1 MLARIATVFDCT
13 AEQLWGEISRPASL
27 RFVSA
32 PLLYQALR
40 FLELRPGLTWPDGA
54 WAFSRL
60 LGDPAARWL
69 AAVSLA
75 LAALGFLS
83 AGLGLFF
90 GASWARTV
98 TLGTAV
104 FSVLIYLLFWNGKS
118 HALPDQGGVGLL
130 LSLGILLLALAF
142 WSGPAPL
149 QAGDGINSLEQ
160 VALDG
165 VKQWISIRG
174 VDRRAPVLL
183 FLHGGPG
190 SANIA
195 KLRLQVP
202 ELERHFVVVNWDQ
215 RGAGKSFSPGFDSS
229 TLSRQQLLSDAH
241 ELVGL
246 LKDRFGVQKI
256 YLMGFSWGT
265 VLGLSLAEQYPDDFE
280 AFISV
285 SQVVDYQAGEK
296 LSLAYV
302 REAAQKA
309 ANAQAVA
316 ELASVDPAYKSP
328 DWQAQIAAQRKWL
341 LHFGGVYHTS
351 SSYSHEIGMML
362 TAPEYSFV
370 EVALWPM
377 SSSNALKAMWPA
389 LMNLSLAESVPVVR
403 CPVYFFVERHDYNSP
418 WQLTEAYY
426 QALNAPAGKRL
437 IWFENS
443 AHDLFFDEPR
453 RLEQAVLAI
462 LETHGQP

>member
-104 FSVLIYLLFWNGKS
+104 FSVLIYLLFWNGKF

-130 LSLGILLLALAF
+130 ISLGILLLALAF

-174 VDRRAPVLL
+174 V
-183 FLHGGPG
+183 
-190 SANIA
+190 S
-195 KLRLQVP
+195 
-202 ELERHFVVVNWDQ
+202 
-215 RGAGKSFSPGFDSS
+215 
-229 TLSRQQLLSDAH
+229 
-241 ELVGL
+241 
-246 LKDRFGVQKI
+246 
-256 YLMGFSWGT
+256 
-265 VLGLSLAEQYPDDFE
+265 
-280 AFISV
+280 
-285 SQVVDYQAGEK
+285 
-296 LSLAYV
+296 
-302 REAAQKA
+302 
-309 ANAQAVA
+309 
-316 ELASVDPAYKSP
+316 
-328 DWQAQIAAQRKWL
+328 
-341 LHFGGVYHTS
+341 
-351 SSYSHEIGMML
+351 
-362 TAPEYSFV
+362 
-370 EVALWPM
+370 
-377 SSSNALKAMWPA
+377 
-389 LMNLSLAESVPVVR
+389 
-403 CPVYFFVERHDYNSP
+403 
-418 WQLTEAYY
+418 
-426 QALNAPAGKRL
+426 
-437 IWFENS
+437 
-443 AHDLFFDEPR
+443 
-453 RLEQAVLAI
+453 
-462 LETHGQP
+462 